1 MMTRILVPYFF
12 IEAALGNTAIA
23 KLEAAR
29 AERDSTIAA
38 TKTAEDALVA
48 ESGRLAHDRA
58 ELRALRR
65 GHLGVCSVRRN
76 WYRFFDAA

>member
-58 ELRALRR
+58 ELRALKK
-65 GHLGVCSVRRN
+65 
-76 WYRFFDAA
+76 AA